1 MNQKTR
7 VALLEKKLMPS
18 AREPM
23 NILVSPIAPN
33 EAKQTIDR
41 LKRSDQVWDRQDG
54 ESEDDFQARVFS
66 ECDPNE
72 RVRQFFVN

>member
-1 MNQKTR
+1 MNHKTR
-7 VALLEKKLMPS
+7 VALLEQKLMPPV
-18 AREPM
+18 REPF
-23 NILVSPIAPN
+23 NILISWIAPK

-41 LKRSDQVWDRQDG
+41 LKRGDKVWERQEG
-54 ESEDDFQARVFS
+54 ESEDDFKARVFG